1 MLGQLNHKWRGNI
14 MSEEKI
20 NIGIVV
26 GEFHYDITENML
38 NKAVEHANFLGCNVV
53 EVFKVPGSFDMPL
66 AIKTLF
72 SKEGIEGV
80 VCLGAVI
87 KGDTDHDQIV
97 AQHAARK
104 IVDLSLEYGK
114 PVALGV
120 SGPGMTRVEAVE
132 RIEDFARRSVEAVVK
147 MIRRLNTSK
156 KK

>member
-1 MLGQLNHKWRGNI
+1 
-14 MSEEKI
+14 MSENKFKI
-20 NIGIVV
+20 GLVV

-38 NKAVEHANFLGCNVV
+38 NKAVEHAEFLGCNVV

-66 AIKTLF
+66 AIKNLLA
-72 SKEGIEGV
+72 KDNIEGV

-104 IVDLSLEYGK
+104 MVDLSLEFNK
-114 PVALGV
+114 PVSLGV

-132 RIEDFARRSVEAVVK
+132 RIEDFARRSVESVVK
-147 MIRRLNTSK
+147 MIRRIRDSNKT
-156 KK
+156 

>member
-1 MLGQLNHKWRGNI
+1 
-14 MSEEKI
+14 MSENKL

-38 NKAVEHANFLGCNVV
+38 NKAIEHAQFLGCNVI

-66 AIKTLF
+66 AIKTLLA
-72 SKEGIEGV
+72 KGNIEGV
-80 VCLGAVI
+80 VCLGTVI
-87 KGDTDHDQIV
+87 KGDTDHDQLV

-104 IVDLSLEYGK
+104 MVDLSLEYGK

-132 RIEDFARRSVEAVVK
+132 RIEDFARRSVESVVK
-147 MIRRLNTSK
+147 MIRRMRVSNK
-156 KK
+156 K

>member
-1 MLGQLNHKWRGNI
+1 MGCKKL
-14 MSEEKI
+14 SEEKK
-20 NIGIVV
+20 NIGLVV

-38 NKAVEHANFLGCNVV
+38 NKAVDHVEFLGCKVA
-53 EVFKVPGSFDMPL
+53 EVIKVPGSFDMPL
-66 AIKTLF
+66 AIKTLL
-72 SKEGIEGV
+72 SKEDIDGV

-104 IVDLSLEYGK
+104 MVDLSLEFNK

-120 SGPGMTRVEAVE
+120 SGPGMTRLEAVE
-132 RIEDFARRSVEAVVK
+132 RIEDFARRSVESVVK
-147 MIRRLNTSK
+147 MIKRLHESK

>member
-1 MLGQLNHKWRGNI
+1 MQGQLNHNEVKKMN
-14 MSEEKI
+14 EKKI

-38 NKAVEHANFLGCNVV
+38 NKAKEHAEFLGCNVV

-66 AIKTLF
+66 AIKTLLA
-72 SKEGIEGV
+72 KDNIEGV

-87 KGDTDHDQIV
+87 KGDTDHDQVV

-104 IVDLSLEYGK
+104 MVDLSLEYNK
-114 PVALGV
+114 PVSLGV

-132 RIEDFARRSVEAVVK
+132 RIEDFSRRSVESVVK
-147 MIRRLNTSK
+147 MIRRIHSSK
-156 KK
+156 I

>member
-1 MLGQLNHKWRGNI
+1 
-14 MSEEKI
+14 MSDEKI
-20 NIGIVV
+20 NLGIVV
-26 GEFHYDITENML
+26 GEYNYDITENML
-38 NKAVEHANFLGCNVV
+38 KKALDHAEFLGCKVI

-66 AIKTLF
+66 AIKTLLQ
-72 SKEGIEGV
+72 KDKIDGV

-104 IVDLSLEYGK
+104 MVDLSLEYNK

-132 RIEDFARRSVEAVVK
+132 RIEDFARRSVESAVK
-147 MIRRLNTSK
+147 MIKRIRESK
-156 KK
+156 NKA